1 MSAPN
6 RRVFVDTNVLI
17 YATRSAEP
25 FSERA
30 RTALAAAEDSG
41 DELCISRQVLREY
54 LASVTRPQI
63 SPAPLPAALAVADV
77 RRLTEIYIV
86 LEDGPDVSELLFDM
100 LPRVAAGGKQ
110 IHDANLVA
118 TMRAHRVRHLMTFN
132 VDDFRRYAGIID
144 IVTP

>member
-1 MSAPN
+1 
-6 RRVFVDTNVLI
+6 
-17 YATRSAEP
+17 
-25 FSERA
+25 
-30 RTALAAAEDSG
+30 
-41 DELCISRQVLREY
+41 
-54 LASVTRPQI
+54 
-63 SPAPLPAALAVADV
+63 
-77 RRLTEIYIV
+77 V